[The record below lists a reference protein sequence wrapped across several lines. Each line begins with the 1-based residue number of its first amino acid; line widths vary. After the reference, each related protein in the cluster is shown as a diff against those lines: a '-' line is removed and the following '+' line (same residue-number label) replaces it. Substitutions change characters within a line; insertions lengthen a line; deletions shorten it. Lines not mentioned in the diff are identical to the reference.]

1 LLSLGPEE
9 TVISDLHE
17 IVRLP
22 YRQRIDELYSYFAA
36 NRATRAAGPGSQP
49 GVWEVF
55 RYDEAVRVLSDPDT
69 FSNDFAA
76 YIPADQPGLAAAAR
90 GNLAGMDPPRHR
102 RLRSLVNKAFTPRS
116 VNELAP
122 RLEKMAAR
130 LLDDAFAAADG
141 SGQADLVRG
150 FAGPLTAGT
159 IAELFG
165 VPESDHL
172 DFWRWSDAMLGARP
186 QGDLGIPDE
195 EAMRKKAE
203 VVKEAGEYLLAHIRH
218 LRDHPGDDLT
228 SGLTVAEVDGERLTD
243 DEIFG
248 LIGMF
253 LLAGHLPTTTLIGST
268 VMCLAEHPHAASE
281 LAANPA
287 ALPDAIEE
295 VLRWRPALVRDQRVT
310 RQPGQLGGMEVPAGT
325 MVVVWTASANRDPG
339 QFPHPDVFDINREPP
354 NRHLTL
360 GKGIHFCIGSP
371 LARLEARIAL
381 QTLLGRCPHPELGD
395 GELIEFH
402 PSVGVLGPVRLPVR
416 LP

>member
-1 LLSLGPEE
+1 M
-9 TVISDLHE
+9 TTDLRD

-22 YRQRIDELYSYFAA
+22 YRQRIEELYTYFSE
-36 NRATRAAGPGSQP
+36 NLTLRAAGPGSQP

-55 RYDEAVRVLSDPDT
+55 RYDEAVRVLHDPQI

-76 YIPADQPGLAAAAR
+76 YIPDDQPELAAAAR

-116 VNELAP
+116 VSALGP
-122 RLEKMAAR
+122 KLEKMAAR
-130 LLDDAFAAADG
+130 LLDDAFAAAGG
-141 SGQADLVRG
+141 SGQADIVRD
-150 FAGPLTAGT
+150 FAGPLTAST

-203 VVKEAGEYLLAHIRH
+203 VVKEAGEYLLAHIRR
-218 LRDHPGDDLT
+218 LRAHPGEDLT
-228 SGLTVAEVDGERLTD
+228 SGLTGAEVDGERLTG

-253 LLAGHLPTTTLIGST
+253 LIAGHLPTTTLIGST
-268 VMCLAEHPHAASE
+268 VMCLAEHPDAAGE
-281 LAANPA
+281 LAGNPG
-287 ALPDAIEE
+287 ALPGAIEE
-295 VLRWRPALVRDQRVT
+295 VLRWRPALTRDQRIT
-310 RQPGQLGGMEVPAGT
+310 SRPARLGGTDVPAGS
-325 MVVVWTASANRDPG
+325 MVVVWTAAANRDPEH
-339 QFPHPDVFDINREPP
+339 FSCPDVFDITREAPI
-354 NRHLTL
+354 RHLTM

-381 QTLLGRCPHPELGD
+381 ETLLSRCPRPVLGD
-395 GELIEFH
+395 DELIEFH

>member
-1 LLSLGPEE
+1 M
-9 TVISDLHE
+9 ISDLHE

-22 YRQRIDELYSYFAA
+22 YRQRIAELYSYFSA
-36 NRATRAAGPGSQP
+36 NRAERAAGPSSQR

-55 RYDEAVRVLSDPDT
+55 RYDEAARVLSDPDT
-69 FSNDFAA
+69 FSNDFAT
-76 YIPADQPGLAAAAR
+76 YIPPDQPELAAAAR

-122 RLEKMAAR
+122 KLEKMAAR

-141 SGQADLVRG
+141 CQADIVRD

-195 EAMRKKAE
+195 EAMRKKAA
-203 VVKEAGEYLLAHIRH
+203 VVKEAGDYLLAHIRH
-218 LRDHPGDDLT
+218 LRQHPGDDLT
-228 SGLTVAEVDGERLTD
+228 SGLTAAEVDGERLTD
-243 DEIFG
+243 EEIFG

-268 VMCLAEHPHAASE
+268 VMCLAEHPHAADQ
-281 LAANPA
+281 LAASPA
-287 ALPDAIEE
+287 ALPDALEE

-310 RQPGQLGGMEVPAGT
+310 RQPGQLAGMDVPSGV

-339 QFPHPDVFDINREPP
+339 HFPHPDVFDITREPP
-354 NRHLTL
+354 NRHMTL

-371 LARLEARIAL
+371 LARLEARTAL
-381 QTLLGRCPHPELGD
+381 QTLLSRCPHPELGD
-395 GELIEFH
+395 DELIEFH